1 MSSSGGRAYRQRESN
16 WSCDKATPRGL
27 AEDRLH
33 PIAEAILLELEHA
46 ELLPVCSGLRVF
58 QLWEGLRGWLEGL

>member
-1 MSSSGGRAYRQRESN
+1 MSSGGGRAYRRREFN
-16 WSCDKATPRGL
+16 WGCDQATPYGL

-33 PIAEAILLELEHA
+33 PIAETILLELEHT
-46 ELLPVCSGLRVF
+46 ELLPVGSGLRVF